1 MISVFSWIIESSWI
15 WIWIWAALSDDLDGN
30 SRLTWNHLI
39 SWLDLHHCIQCLKLF
54 DFSPQAVQRRKVV
67 NRGWSLADTQGHGFG
82 IGWAGLWILP
92 TALYH
97 TSLQLLL
104 KHQHNYAEES
114 NNVTCLRRSS
124 SSDSPAPRT
133 ILNPDSFSTEQRT
146 MCQNK
151 GLCQKQRTMP
161 NMHTCIHT
169 PTDYR
174 HIYIHTYIRPM
185 SRILPCRVL
194 QCEVMSKQLKNL
206 RC

>member
-1 MISVFSWIIESSWI
+1 MISVFSWVIESSWI

-67 NRGWSLADTQGHGFG
+67 NRGWGLADTQGHGFG
-82 IGWAGLWILP
+82 MGWAGLWILP

-104 KHQHNYAEES
+104 KRQHNYAEES
-114 NNVTCLRRSS
+114 TNVTCLRRSS

-133 ILNPDSFSTEQRT
+133 ILNPDSFSTEP
-146 MCQNK
+146 
-151 GLCQKQRTMP
+151 KQRTVP
-161 NMHTCIHT
+161 KTKDYAKHAYMHTYT